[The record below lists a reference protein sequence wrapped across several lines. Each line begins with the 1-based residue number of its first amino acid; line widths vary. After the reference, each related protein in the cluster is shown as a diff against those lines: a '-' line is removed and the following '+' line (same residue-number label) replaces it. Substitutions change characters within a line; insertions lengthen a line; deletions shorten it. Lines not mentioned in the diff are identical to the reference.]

1 MEHLLKLSSLTPDEI
16 IHILDVADE
25 YKRLHK
31 AGTDP
36 KDLQGKAI
44 ALMFGKHSTRTRT
57 SLEVGI
63 YQMGGLGTYLSAADM
78 QIARGEPIQDTARVL
93 GRYYDAIVYR
103 TFKQSDVDA
112 LARYSG
118 VPVVSGMT
126 DYAHPLQ
133 VLTDLMTVREYKGK
147 LAGLKAGFVGDGYNM
162 ANSLIVGCLM
172 MGMDFTIACPN
183 GYRPSADVLFVAREY
198 GDHFKLT
205 TAPDE
210 AARGADVL
218 FTDVWTSMGMER
230 ETERRRRDFS
240 GFCLDAARMAL
251 AKPDCIVQ
259 HPLPAHR
266 GEEITPD
273 VFETHAD
280 EIFSVSPS
288 GHPLKDINLK
298 DANGKYVN
306 GEITFAA
313 MVPMQVYNTLQ
324 VPEERERLTHI
335 RHLIIG
341 GGAIDASL
349 EKELRS
355 LPGNIAIWS
364 TYGMTETLSHI
375 ALRRINGDEASEWYQ
390 PFDSV
395 KISQT
400 DEGCLVIDAPLVCAE
415 TLVTNDIVEIEPYIY
430 NKVEK
435 HDKEE
440 KHDKVEK
447 LRFRIKGRKDNVIC
461 SGGIKIQIEEVE
473 ALLKPH
479 LEMPF
484 MIAKKKDEKF
494 GEIAVLLTEDE
505 DLKKVEATIRR
516 LLSDHKY
523 WIPREFRYVEHLPL
537 TETGKPKR
545 SILL

>member
-1 MEHLLKLSSLTPDEI
+1 MT
-16 IHILDVADE
+16 
-25 YKRLHK
+25 
-31 AGTDP
+31 
-36 KDLQGKAI
+36 
-44 ALMFGKHSTRTRT
+44 
-57 SLEVGI
+57 LEDF
-63 YQMGGLGTYLSAADM
+63 YSEWNNDS
-78 QIARGEPIQDTARVL
+78 DRVL
-93 GRYYDAIVYR
+93 VHTSGSTGKPKPMMVEKKRMLN
-103 TFKQSDVDA
+103 S
-112 LARYSG
+112 ARI
-118 VPVVSGMT
+118 T
-126 DYAHPLQ
+126 CDFL
-133 VLTDLMTVREYKGK
+133 
-147 LAGLKAGFVGDGYNM
+147 GLKPGDSALLCMSLDYIAGKMVVVR
-162 ANSLIVGCLM
+162 SIERHLHLI
-172 MGMDFTIACPN
+172 
-183 GYRPSADVLFVAREY
+183 
-198 GDHFKLT
+198 
-205 TAPDE
+205 
-210 AARGADVL
+210 
-218 FTDVWTSMGMER
+218 
-230 ETERRRRDFS
+230 
-240 GFCLDAARMAL
+240 
-251 AKPDCIVQ
+251 
-259 HPLPAHR
+259 
-266 GEEITPD
+266 
-273 VFETHAD
+273 
-280 EIFSVSPS
+280 SVSPS

-298 DANGKYVN
+298 DANGKDVN

-324 VPEERERLTHI
+324 VPEERERLTHV

-349 EKELRS
+349 EKELQS

-375 ALRRINGDEASEWYQ
+375 ALRRINGAEASEWYQ

-430 NKVEK
+430 NKVEN
-435 HDKEE
+435 HEE
-440 KHDKVEK
+440 VENHNKVEK

-479 LEMPF
+479 LEKPF

-516 LLSDHKY
+516 LLSGKSDDSNKSSESKSHKY
-523 WIPREFRYVEHLPL
+523 WIPREYLHVDHLPL

>member
-1 MEHLLKLSSLTPDEI
+1 MTLEDFLSEWNNDSD
-16 IHILDVADE
+16 
-25 YKRLHK
+25 
-31 AGTDP
+31 
-36 KDLQGKAI
+36 
-44 ALMFGKHSTRTRT
+44 
-57 SLEVGI
+57 
-63 YQMGGLGTYLSAADM
+63 
-78 QIARGEPIQDTARVL
+78 RVL
-93 GRYYDAIVYR
+93 VHTSGSTGKPKPMMVEKKRMLN
-103 TFKQSDVDA
+103 S
-112 LARYSG
+112 ARI
-118 VPVVSGMT
+118 T
-126 DYAHPLQ
+126 CDFL
-133 VLTDLMTVREYKGK
+133 
-147 LAGLKAGFVGDGYNM
+147 GLKPGDSALLCMSLDYIAGKMVVVR
-162 ANSLIVGCLM
+162 SIERHLHLI
-172 MGMDFTIACPN
+172 
-183 GYRPSADVLFVAREY
+183 
-198 GDHFKLT
+198 
-205 TAPDE
+205 
-210 AARGADVL
+210 
-218 FTDVWTSMGMER
+218 
-230 ETERRRRDFS
+230 
-240 GFCLDAARMAL
+240 
-251 AKPDCIVQ
+251 
-259 HPLPAHR
+259 
-266 GEEITPD
+266 
-273 VFETHAD
+273 
-280 EIFSVSPS
+280 SVSPS

-298 DANGKYVN
+298 DANGKDVN

-375 ALRRINGDEASEWYQ
+375 ALRRINGAEASEWYQ

-400 DEGCLVIDAPLVCAE
+400 YEGCLVIDAPLVCAE

-430 NKVEK
+430 N
-435 HDKEE
+435 
-440 KHDKVEK
+440 KVEK

-479 LEMPF
+479 LEKPF

-516 LLSDHKY
+516 LLSGKSDDSNKSSESKSHKY

>member
-1 MEHLLKLSSLTPDEI
+1 MTLEDFLSEWNNDSD
-16 IHILDVADE
+16 
-25 YKRLHK
+25 
-31 AGTDP
+31 
-36 KDLQGKAI
+36 
-44 ALMFGKHSTRTRT
+44 
-57 SLEVGI
+57 
-63 YQMGGLGTYLSAADM
+63 
-78 QIARGEPIQDTARVL
+78 RVL
-93 GRYYDAIVYR
+93 VHTSGSTGKPKPMMVEKKRMLN
-103 TFKQSDVDA
+103 S
-112 LARYSG
+112 ARI
-118 VPVVSGMT
+118 T
-126 DYAHPLQ
+126 CDFL
-133 VLTDLMTVREYKGK
+133 
-147 LAGLKAGFVGDGYNM
+147 GLKPGDSALLCMSLDYIAGKMVVVR
-162 ANSLIVGCLM
+162 SIERHLHLI
-172 MGMDFTIACPN
+172 
-183 GYRPSADVLFVAREY
+183 
-198 GDHFKLT
+198 
-205 TAPDE
+205 
-210 AARGADVL
+210 
-218 FTDVWTSMGMER
+218 
-230 ETERRRRDFS
+230 
-240 GFCLDAARMAL
+240 
-251 AKPDCIVQ
+251 
-259 HPLPAHR
+259 
-266 GEEITPD
+266 
-273 VFETHAD
+273 
-280 EIFSVSPS
+280 SVSPS

-298 DANGKYVN
+298 DANGKDVN

-516 LLSDHKY
+516 LLSGKSDDSNKSSESKSHKY
-523 WIPREFRYVEHLPL
+523 WIPREYLHVDHLPF

>member
-1 MEHLLKLSSLTPDEI
+1 MT
-16 IHILDVADE
+16 
-25 YKRLHK
+25 
-31 AGTDP
+31 
-36 KDLQGKAI
+36 
-44 ALMFGKHSTRTRT
+44 
-57 SLEVGI
+57 LEDFF
-63 YQMGGLGTYLSAADM
+63 SEWNNDS
-78 QIARGEPIQDTARVL
+78 DRVL
-93 GRYYDAIVYR
+93 VHTSGSTGKPKPMMVEKKRMLN
-103 TFKQSDVDA
+103 S
-112 LARYSG
+112 ARI
-118 VPVVSGMT
+118 T
-126 DYAHPLQ
+126 CDFL
-133 VLTDLMTVREYKGK
+133 
-147 LAGLKAGFVGDGYNM
+147 GLKPGDSALLCMSLDYIAGKMVVVR
-162 ANSLIVGCLM
+162 SIERHLHLI
-172 MGMDFTIACPN
+172 
-183 GYRPSADVLFVAREY
+183 
-198 GDHFKLT
+198 
-205 TAPDE
+205 
-210 AARGADVL
+210 
-218 FTDVWTSMGMER
+218 
-230 ETERRRRDFS
+230 
-240 GFCLDAARMAL
+240 
-251 AKPDCIVQ
+251 
-259 HPLPAHR
+259 
-266 GEEITPD
+266 
-273 VFETHAD
+273 
-280 EIFSVSPS
+280 SVSPS
-288 GHPLKDINLK
+288 GHPLKDIDLK
-298 DANGKYVN
+298 DANGKDVN

-349 EKELRS
+349 EKELQA

-375 ALRRINGDEASEWYQ
+375 ALRRINGAEASEWYQ

-415 TLVTNDIVEIEPYIY
+415 TLVTNDIVEIESYIY
-430 NKVEK
+430 NKE
-435 HDKEE
+435 
-440 KHDKVEK
+440 EK

-479 LEMPF
+479 LEKPF

-516 LLSDHKY
+516 LLSGKSDDSNKSSESKSHKY

-545 SILL
+545 CCLA

>member
-1 MEHLLKLSSLTPDEI
+1 MTLEDFLSEWNNDSD
-16 IHILDVADE
+16 
-25 YKRLHK
+25 
-31 AGTDP
+31 
-36 KDLQGKAI
+36 
-44 ALMFGKHSTRTRT
+44 
-57 SLEVGI
+57 
-63 YQMGGLGTYLSAADM
+63 
-78 QIARGEPIQDTARVL
+78 RVL
-93 GRYYDAIVYR
+93 VHTSGSTGKPKPMMVEKKRMLN
-103 TFKQSDVDA
+103 S
-112 LARYSG
+112 ARI
-118 VPVVSGMT
+118 T
-126 DYAHPLQ
+126 CDFL
-133 VLTDLMTVREYKGK
+133 
-147 LAGLKAGFVGDGYNM
+147 GLKPGDSALLCMSLDYIAGKMVVVR
-162 ANSLIVGCLM
+162 SIERHLHLI
-172 MGMDFTIACPN
+172 
-183 GYRPSADVLFVAREY
+183 
-198 GDHFKLT
+198 
-205 TAPDE
+205 
-210 AARGADVL
+210 
-218 FTDVWTSMGMER
+218 
-230 ETERRRRDFS
+230 
-240 GFCLDAARMAL
+240 
-251 AKPDCIVQ
+251 
-259 HPLPAHR
+259 
-266 GEEITPD
+266 
-273 VFETHAD
+273 
-280 EIFSVSPS
+280 SVSPS

-298 DANGKYVN
+298 DAKGKDVN

-349 EKELRS
+349 EEELRS

-430 NKVEK
+430 NKVEN
-435 HDKEE
+435 HEE
-440 KHDKVEK
+440 VENHNKVEK

-516 LLSDHKY
+516 LLSGKSDDSNKSSESKSHKY

>member
-1 MEHLLKLSSLTPDEI
+1 MTLEDFLSEWNNDSD
-16 IHILDVADE
+16 
-25 YKRLHK
+25 
-31 AGTDP
+31 
-36 KDLQGKAI
+36 
-44 ALMFGKHSTRTRT
+44 
-57 SLEVGI
+57 
-63 YQMGGLGTYLSAADM
+63 
-78 QIARGEPIQDTARVL
+78 RVL
-93 GRYYDAIVYR
+93 VHTSGSTGKPKPMMVEKKRMLN
-103 TFKQSDVDA
+103 S
-112 LARYSG
+112 ARI
-118 VPVVSGMT
+118 T
-126 DYAHPLQ
+126 CDFL
-133 VLTDLMTVREYKGK
+133 
-147 LAGLKAGFVGDGYNM
+147 GLKPGDSALLCMSLDYIAGKMVVVR
-162 ANSLIVGCLM
+162 SIERHLHLI
-172 MGMDFTIACPN
+172 
-183 GYRPSADVLFVAREY
+183 
-198 GDHFKLT
+198 
-205 TAPDE
+205 
-210 AARGADVL
+210 
-218 FTDVWTSMGMER
+218 
-230 ETERRRRDFS
+230 
-240 GFCLDAARMAL
+240 
-251 AKPDCIVQ
+251 
-259 HPLPAHR
+259 
-266 GEEITPD
+266 
-273 VFETHAD
+273 
-280 EIFSVSPS
+280 SVSPS

-298 DANGKYVN
+298 DANGKDVN

-430 NKVEK
+430 NKVEN
-435 HDKEE
+435 HN
-440 KHDKVEK
+440 KVEK

-479 LEMPF
+479 LEKPF

-505 DLKKVEATIRR
+505 DIKKVEATIRR
-516 LLSDHKY
+516 LLSGKSDDSNKSSESKSHKY
-523 WIPREFRYVEHLPL
+523 WIPREYLHVEHLPL

>member
-1 MEHLLKLSSLTPDEI
+1 MTLEDFLSEWNNDSD
-16 IHILDVADE
+16 
-25 YKRLHK
+25 
-31 AGTDP
+31 
-36 KDLQGKAI
+36 
-44 ALMFGKHSTRTRT
+44 
-57 SLEVGI
+57 
-63 YQMGGLGTYLSAADM
+63 
-78 QIARGEPIQDTARVL
+78 RVL
-93 GRYYDAIVYR
+93 VHTSGSTGKPKPMMVEKKRMLN
-103 TFKQSDVDA
+103 S
-112 LARYSG
+112 ARI
-118 VPVVSGMT
+118 T
-126 DYAHPLQ
+126 CDFL
-133 VLTDLMTVREYKGK
+133 
-147 LAGLKAGFVGDGYNM
+147 GLKPGDSALLCMSLDYIAGKMVVVR
-162 ANSLIVGCLM
+162 SIERHLHLI
-172 MGMDFTIACPN
+172 
-183 GYRPSADVLFVAREY
+183 
-198 GDHFKLT
+198 
-205 TAPDE
+205 
-210 AARGADVL
+210 
-218 FTDVWTSMGMER
+218 
-230 ETERRRRDFS
+230 
-240 GFCLDAARMAL
+240 
-251 AKPDCIVQ
+251 
-259 HPLPAHR
+259 
-266 GEEITPD
+266 
-273 VFETHAD
+273 
-280 EIFSVSPS
+280 SVSPS

-298 DANGKYVN
+298 DANGKDVN

-430 NKVEK
+430 NKVENHEEVGK
-435 HDKEE
+435 HN
-440 KHDKVEK
+440 KVEK

-473 ALLKPH
+473 EFLKPH
-479 LEMPF
+479 LEKPF
-484 MIAKKKDEKF
+484 MLAKKKDEKF
-494 GEIAVLLTEDE
+494 GEIAVLMSEDKE
-505 DLKKVEATIRR
+505 IKTVEATIRR

-523 WIPREFRYVEHLPL
+523 WIPREFLHVDHLPL